1 MLGGDASARRNVTGS
16 TDPVLA
22 PLCGGFDMLHSFP
35 AIGYDPRASFRMRC
49 WRIDRPMHIFM
60 DELIIHIRTIGRQA
74 CPAPVFSLSLKSYE
88 PTPTVKTA
96 KPSKVG
102 ENAPEGAL
110 DEAERYR
117 APALDKGLDILELLS
132 EQKDGL
138 TRAEIMKALGR
149 NASEI
154 YRMLERLVARQ
165 YVVRSAGGDRYSLS
179 LKLFALAH
187 RHPPINRFIAAALP
201 VMQAFAEQAEQS
213 CHLTVY
219 DRGNL
224 LVIAQVDGPG
234 TWGLS
239 IRLGSRVGLIDT
251 ASGQVMLAFQNEL
264 ERERMLAEHTKVKGE
279 IALGGAALAS
289 TFAAIRERGHL
300 RKDSAQTFGVT
311 DVTFPILG
319 PSGHAVAALTTPY
332 MRRIDEYIAPS
343 LDDVT
348 TMLDAAAH
356 KLSMHERPS
365 T

>member
-1 MLGGDASARRNVTGS
+1 VKSDKPTAENETLS
-16 TDPVLA
+16 TA
-22 PLCGGFDMLHSFP
+22 
-35 AIGYDPRASFRMRC
+35 A
-49 WRIDRPMHIFM
+49 
-60 DELIIHIRTIGRQA
+60 T
-74 CPAPVFSLSLKSYE
+74 
-88 PTPTVKTA
+88 
-96 KPSKVG
+96 
-102 ENAPEGAL
+102 

-165 YVVRSAGGDRYSLS
+165 YVVRSPAGDRYSLS

-187 RHPPINRFIAAALP
+187 RHPPINRFIAEALP
-201 VMQAFAEQAEQS
+201 VMQTFAEQAEQS

-239 IRLGSRVGLIDT
+239 IRLGSRVGLVDT
-251 ASGQVMLAFQNEL
+251 ASGQVMLAYQSEA
-264 ERERMLAEHTKVKGE
+264 ERARMLAEHTKVKGE
-279 IALGGAALAS
+279 IALGDAALAS
-289 TFAAIRERGHL
+289 LFAAIRAEGHL
-300 RKDSAQTFGVT
+300 RKDSSQTFGVT

-319 PSGHAVAALTTPY
+319 PSGHAIASLTTPY
-332 MRRIDEYIAPS
+332 MRRIDDYVAPS
-343 LDDVT
+343 LEDVT
-348 TMLDAAAH
+348 TMLRAAADE
-356 KLSMHERPS
+356 LSMHETR
-365 T
+365 

>member
-1 MLGGDASARRNVTGS
+1 MK
-16 TDPVLA
+16 
-22 PLCGGFDMLHSFP
+22 
-35 AIGYDPRASFRMRC
+35 
-49 WRIDRPMHIFM
+49 
-60 DELIIHIRTIGRQA
+60 QA
-74 CPAPVFSLSLKSYE
+74 KQ
-88 PTPTVKTA
+88 TA
-96 KPSKVG
+96 AN
-102 ENAPEGAL
+102 ETAPETPA

-154 YRMLERLVARQ
+154 YRMLERLVVRQ
-165 YVVRSAGGDRYSLS
+165 YVVRSPAGDRYSLS

-187 RHPPINRFIAAALP
+187 RHPPMNRFIAEALP

-251 ASGQVMLAFQNEL
+251 ASGQVMLAFQSET
-264 ERERMLAEHTKVKGE
+264 ERARMLAEHTKVKGE
-279 IALGGAALAS
+279 IALGDAALS
-289 TFAAIRERGHL
+289 SLFAAIREAGNL

-311 DVTFPILG
+311 DVSFPILG
-319 PSGHAVAALTTPY
+319 PSGHAIASLTTPY
-332 MRRIDEYIAPS
+332 MRRIDEYVAPS
-343 LDDVT
+343 LEEVT
-348 TMLDAAAH
+348 AMLGASAH
-356 KLSMHERPS
+356 KLSMNETH
-365 T
+365 

>member
-1 MLGGDASARRNVTGS
+1 MFSLT
-16 TDPVLA
+16 LA
-22 PLCGGFDMLHSFP
+22 
-35 AIGYDPRASFRMRC
+35 AIGDLIAMNGTKKT
-49 WRIDRPMHIFM
+49 RP
-60 DELIIHIRTIGRQA
+60 
-74 CPAPVFSLSLKSYE
+74 E
-88 PTPTVKTA
+88 PEN
-96 KPSKVG
+96 G
-102 ENAPEGAL
+102 EAGL

-132 EQKDGL
+132 EQKEGL

-165 YVVRSAGGDRYSLS
+165 YVMRSPAGDRYSLS

-187 RHPPINRFIAAALP
+187 RHPPMNRFIAEALP
-201 VMQAFAEQAEQS
+201 AMQRFAEVAEQS

-234 TWGLS
+234 TWGLT
-239 IRLGSRVGLIDT
+239 IKLGARVGLVDT
-251 ASGQVMLAFQNEL
+251 ASGQVMLAFQNDE

-279 IALGGAALAS
+279 IAVAGPELATTLAS
-289 TFAAIRERGHL
+289 IRDAGHL

-319 PSGHAVAALTTPY
+319 PSGAAIAALTTPY
-332 MRRIDEYIAPS
+332 MRRIDEYVAPS
-343 LDDVT
+343 IDEASA
-348 TMLDAAAH
+348 MLGDAASR
-356 KLSMHERPS
+356 LSMHRVVS
-365 T
+365 

>member
-1 MLGGDASARRNVTGS
+1 M
-16 TDPVLA
+16 
-22 PLCGGFDMLHSFP
+22 
-35 AIGYDPRASFRMRC
+35 
-49 WRIDRPMHIFM
+49 
-60 DELIIHIRTIGRQA
+60 
-74 CPAPVFSLSLKSYE
+74 
-88 PTPTVKTA
+88 KTA
-96 KPSKVG
+96 KSSVPS
-102 ENAPEGAL
+102 ETAPQAAL

-138 TRAEIMKALGR
+138 TRADIMKALGR

-187 RHPPINRFIAAALP
+187 RHPPMNRFIAAALP

-251 ASGQVMLAFQNEL
+251 ASGQVMLAFQSEA

-279 IALGGAALAS
+279 IGLGKAALAS
-289 TFAAIRERGHL
+289 TLSAVRECGHL
-300 RKDSAQTFGVT
+300 RKESAQTFGVT
-311 DVTFPILG
+311 DITFPIFG
-319 PSGHAVAALTTPY
+319 PSGHAIAALTTPY
-332 MRRIDEYIAPS
+332 MRRIDQYVAPS
-343 LDDVT
+343 LDGVT
-348 TMLDAAAH
+348 TMLSAAAGA
-356 KLSMHERPS
+356 LSLHEMPPRNEASFGGAEP
-365 T
+365 